1 MDELRLRVNGSA
13 RPRRYTTFRGKFS
26 SEYGGDSIL
35 RNHGWESD
43 AISKAWDELASK
55 LLDERIEALARLIKA
70 YRKLTDGGIADD

>member
-1 MDELRLRVNGSA
+1 MDELRLRVNGSV

-26 SEYGGDSIL
+26 HEYGGDSIL

-43 AISKAWDELASK
+43 AISRAWDELAGK
-55 LLDERIEALARLIKA
+55 LLDGRIEALARLFKA

>member
-1 MDELRLRVNGSA
+1 MDELRLRVNGGV
-13 RPRRYTTFRGKFS
+13 RPRLYTTFRGKFS
-26 SEYGGDSIL
+26 REYGGDSIL

-43 AISKAWDELASK
+43 AFSKAWDELASK